1 MPVLN
6 LKFDLGAH
14 NTVAC
19 RIDESDQPITVT
31 GDNLLR
37 LELPAG
43 KHRVLVE
50 RISKYSS
57 PKCFLAILHPLT
69 FLKYSLFLVQDSF
82 LFAHDA
88 ESASIEFCVELNGDC
103 DVLVDLDVKCKQKD
117 FKDMYYV
124 FSVSAEGAELSEVTV
139 NRTSGRHIHRW
150 RLVHIIPCI
159 FWLVVLLIALIVRSA
174 PLGEWIVYCAY
185 AVFAAVHIL
194 NVCASSGSADA

>member
-31 GDNLLR
+31 GDKLLR

-57 PKCFLAILHPLT
+57 PKCFLTILHPLT
-69 FLKYSLFLVQDSF
+69 FLKYSLF
-82 LFAHDA
+82 
-88 ESASIEFCVELNGDC
+88 
-103 DVLVDLDVKCKQKD
+103 
-117 FKDMYYV
+117 
-124 FSVSAEGAELSEVTV
+124 
-139 NRTSGRHIHRW
+139 
-150 RLVHIIPCI
+150 
-159 FWLVVLLIALIVRSA
+159 
-174 PLGEWIVYCAY
+174 
-185 AVFAAVHIL
+185 
-194 NVCASSGSADA
+194 